1 MENQIFIC
9 ENCGKEHNGNY
20 GSGRFCSK
28 SCANTRHHSEETKKK
43 IGYTLMHGGKWVPF
57 NNEIRREKA
66 KIPKIKKCKYCST
79 EFDLR
84 KRNSKY
90 CSEECKEKWLKENVK
105 YGGYRKGSGRGH
117 KGFYKGF
124 FLDSTW
130 ELAFLIYHLD
140 NNSNIKRCDKKLEYE
155 FDGEKHFYNPDFE
168 IDGIIYEIKGF
179 KTNIT
184 EEKLKH
190 LPENSKVLY
199 YDDMLFYI
207 NYCKDKYN
215 VKHLEELYDNSYDN
229 NYECAFC
236 GKLFYR
242 HGKFRTGT
250 FYCSRSC
257 AGKGMIYNKLKKR
270 ALDELVKSLPLQGR
284 N

>member
-1 MENQIFIC
+1 MGNQEKHIC
-9 ENCGKEHNGNY
+9 ENCGKEHDGSY

-28 SCANTRHHSEETKKK
+28 MCARGFSTKANREEINKK
-43 IGYTLMHGGKWVPF
+43 ISISLK
-57 NNEIRREKA
+57 NKEKDEKYISTHY
-66 KIPKIKKCKYCST
+66 KIYNCKYCNK
-79 EFDLR
+79 EFTILTTKCSR
-84 KRNSKY
+84 VY
-90 CSEECKEKWLKENVK
+90 CSNECKEKWLKENVK
-105 YGGYRKGSGRGH
+105 WGGYRKGSGRGH
-117 KGFYKGF
+117 KGHYKGF

-140 NNSNIKRCDKKLEYE
+140 NNSNIKRCDKKFEYE
-155 FDGEKHFYNPDFE
+155 FNGEKHLYNPDFE

-190 LPENSKVLY
+190 LPETSKVLY

-215 VKHLEELYDNSYDN
+215 VKYLEELYDDSYEN

-236 GKLFYR
+236 GKSFYR
-242 HGKFRTGT
+242 HNKFKTGT

-257 AGKGMIYNKLKKR
+257 AGKGMIANKLKNVG
-270 ALDELVKSLPLQGR
+270 LDK
-284 N
+284 